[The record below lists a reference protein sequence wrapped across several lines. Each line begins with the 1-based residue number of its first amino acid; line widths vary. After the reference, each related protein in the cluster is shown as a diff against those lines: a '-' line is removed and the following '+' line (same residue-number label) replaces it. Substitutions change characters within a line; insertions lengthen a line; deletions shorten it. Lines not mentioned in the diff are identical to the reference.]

1 MSQKGHCL
9 PETTLSCWRKY
20 TAGGMLDGCN
30 LPAAIAESWERCA
43 QMQVNPADG
52 CSCLVLEQ
60 RQLQDLQEENR
71 QLITIARPFIQKIYR
86 FVAGSRFIVVLT
98 DARGYVMES
107 LGDSSVLDEAAA
119 INFVP
124 GACWAEEQVG
134 TNAMGTALKVGKP
147 VQVAGPEHF
156 CLKHHPWTCSAAPVL
171 DQQGRVSGT
180 LDLSGPVE
188 ATHLHTLG
196 MVVAAA
202 EAIAMQMHTRQLNSE
217 LTVLNKHLI
226 NIFHGITDG
235 VLIVNRLGKITGLNP
250 SAERMLGKRL
260 EEMAGRPVQSFFG
273 CERGGQVL
281 PHLSGEKELVF
292 HRERFPQYFRALGE
306 PVTDARGELLGTI
319 IILRPLGGKIQMLKP
334 AAGEKPVTFEAIT
347 GKSKAIRET
356 LVQASLVAASPA
368 SVLLLGET
376 GTGKELLARAIHNH
390 SRRRGGPFVAVNCG
404 AIPRDLAGSE
414 LFGYEGGAFTGA
426 RRDGQPGKFELAS
439 GGTIFL
445 DEIGEMPLEQQ
456 VVLLRILEERVVTRL
471 GGIRSIPVDLR
482 VICATNKN
490 LLEEVKKGCFRRDL
504 YYRLNVISI
513 VIPPLRDRPGD
524 IIPLFEHFLAAK
536 EQELQVKFK
545 VAPEVKEYLQEYDW
559 PGNVREL
566 QNAVERMATLATD
579 GVIGTAHLPAEIY
592 NYLRLVVCRPLAEA
606 GLNRRQRKE
615 EAAEQEKRN
624 ILLALN
630 KNGGNISRTAGELSF
645 SRSTLY
651 RKMRRYGIT
660 N

>member
-1 MSQKGHCL
+1 
-9 PETTLSCWRKY
+9 
-20 TAGGMLDGCN
+20 MLDGCN
-30 LPAAIAESWERCA
+30 LPEAIVESWERCA
-43 QMQVNPADG
+43 REKVNPADG
-52 CSCLVLEQ
+52 CSRLILEQ

-71 QLITIARPFIQKIYR
+71 QLITIARPFMQKIYR

-98 DARGYVMES
+98 DGRGCVMERF
-107 LGDSSVLDEAAA
+107 GDAGVLDEAAA

-124 GACWAEEQVG
+124 GACWSEEQVG

-156 CLKHHPWTCSAAPVL
+156 CLKHHPWTCSAAPIF
-171 DQQGRVSGT
+171 DQQGRVTGT

-188 ATHLHTLG
+188 ATHQHTLG

-202 EAIAMQMHTRQLNSE
+202 EAIAMQMHTWQLNNE

-235 VLIVNRLGKITGLNP
+235 VLIINRLGKIIDLNP
-250 SAERMLGKRL
+250 AGERMLGKRL

-273 CERGGQVL
+273 CERGGQAL
-281 PHLSGEKELVF
+281 QHLSGEEELVF
-292 HRERFPQYFRALGE
+292 HHGRLPQYFRALGE
-306 PVTDARGELLGTI
+306 PVTDVRGKLLGTI
-319 IILRPLGGKIQMLKP
+319 IILRPVGGKVQILKP
-334 AAGEKPVTFEAIT
+334 AVERNKPFTFEAIT
-347 GKSKAIRET
+347 GKSKAIRKT
-356 LVQASLVAASPA
+356 LAQASLVAATA
-368 SVLLLGET
+368 ANVLLLGET

-390 SRRRGGPFVAVNCG
+390 SRRRGDPFVAVNCG
-404 AIPRDLAGSE
+404 AIPRELAGSE

-456 VVLLRILEERVVTRL
+456 VVLLRILEEKMVTRV
-471 GGIRSIPVDLR
+471 GGIRAIPVDVR

-490 LLEEVKKGCFRRDL
+490 LLEEVEKGAFRRDL

-524 IIPLFEHFLAAK
+524 IMLLFEHFLAAK
-536 EQELQVKFK
+536 GRELQVTFK
-545 VAPEVKEYLQEYDW
+545 VAPEIKEYLQKYDW

-566 QNAVERMATLATD
+566 QNVVERMTTLAT
-579 GVIGTAHLPAEIY
+579 GGAIGTAHLPAEIY
-592 NYLRLVVCRPLAEA
+592 NYLRSAVCRPVSEA
-606 GLNRRQRKE
+606 ALNRRQRKE
-615 EAAEQEKRN
+615 EAAEQEKRK
-624 ILLALN
+624 ILLTLN
-630 KNGGNISRTAGELSF
+630 KNGGNVSRTAGELSF